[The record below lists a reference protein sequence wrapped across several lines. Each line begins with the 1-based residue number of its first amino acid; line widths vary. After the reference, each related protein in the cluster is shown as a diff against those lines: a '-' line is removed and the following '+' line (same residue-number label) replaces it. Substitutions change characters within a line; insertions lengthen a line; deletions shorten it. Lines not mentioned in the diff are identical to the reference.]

1 MGYAFKVQ
9 NSLTI
14 SKKTCNMKVRKSS
27 AIKNALWR
35 DAEHIFESMKSVITK
50 MVIQAKRFDQT
61 HREGVFSE
69 EGLEHEARN
78 AIFNGLDKY
87 RSVKDRAIGLM
98 KAETYAYWYLLKQ
111 IYGSVDANRVVYDV
125 YDASGSHIGSY
136 PAREYFQ
143 KKRRELPKGHTFQS
157 RRLDVSIEDLKG
169 DKNK

>member
-1 MGYAFKVQ
+1 MGYAFKVKD
-9 NSLTI
+9 SLTI
-14 SKKTCNMKVRKSS
+14 SSKMCNMKIRKSS

-35 DAEHIFESMKSVITK
+35 DAEYIFESMKPVITK
-50 MVIQAKRFDQT
+50 MVTQARRFDQT

-69 EGLEHEARN
+69 EGLKHEARS

-87 RSVKDRAIGLM
+87 RSVKNRALRLM

-125 YDASGSHIGSY
+125 YDSSGSHIGTY
-136 PAREYFQ
+136 PAKEYFQ
-143 KKRRELPKGHTFQS
+143 KKRRELPKVHTFQS